1 MVVELAVVAPV
12 MIVVALVV
20 WNLLQFMEACS
31 RFDRVAPDVV
41 LALAV
46 SPAGTD
52 AASGDQAHQVAEAI
66 RAAMDGLD
74 VDVEVETASA
84 WQAGEGT
91 TLGFSFAPHLTRYVC
106 TMRFA
111 PHPASIAIAGVDA
124 GVPARLEHVRTFT
137 VDRYRPGVLF

>member
-12 MIVVALVV
+12 MLVVALVV

-74 VDVEVETASA
+74 VEV
-84 WQAGEGT
+84 GEGT